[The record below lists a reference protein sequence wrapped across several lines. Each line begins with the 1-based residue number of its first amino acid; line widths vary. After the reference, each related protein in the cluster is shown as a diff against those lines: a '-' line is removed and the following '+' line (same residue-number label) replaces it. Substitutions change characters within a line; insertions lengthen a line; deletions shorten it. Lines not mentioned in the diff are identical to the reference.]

1 MKFITL
7 SALLVLFFV
16 ASIQA
21 SPADD
26 IDQADSKSL
35 VNEVIIDA
43 DGKYSWVAATTYC
56 TKQYLRRYLKVWL

>member
-35 VNEVIIDA
+35 VNEVILAA
-43 DGKYSWVAATTYC
+43 DGKYS
-56 TKQYLRRYLKVWL
+56 